1 MIQKKGGDLKRH
13 SKDDNKMKYFWWFF
27 LLLAISLEAKTLHL
41 CSDSSYEVAP
51 YVSYLEDSSR
61 DLNLSDVLTKPFI
74 PNQNKSI
81 NFGFTHSAYWFK
93 IEIDRDVHAA
103 HKEWWLSVEYPLL
116 EKIDVYLL
124 SNTGELVYQ
133 QAMSSLINSSEKEVA
148 SHNYVTQL
156 ALEEFPQSTLLLRV
170 QTQGSMQVP
179 LTIHSSSG
187 LFEEIE
193 YSSLMIGIFYGI
205 FVVIFLYNIVI
216 YFYTKDKNYLS
227 YLLFLISFI
236 FWQMSFDG
244 IGRTYVWGKYR
255 WMIDH
260 GPGFWIAFS
269 SFSALYFGRGF
280 LQTKGNSPKLDA
292 VLKIMMFFSL
302 GLAIVSAV
310 LPYSQTILISTSIV
324 ILSTVLL
331 LTAGIIMIKHT
342 HRVARFY
349 LSGWSFFL
357 LGTMIFAFNK
367 FELIPYFYGVN
378 HVQQVGAAFEM
389 IFLSWA
395 LADRVYWL
403 QFEYIDKL
411 SHLNETLSE
420 KVAQS
425 LAEVRKKDELFV
437 QQSRLAALGEMI
449 EQIAHQWRQPLNTLS
464 LINQNLYFK
473 RQLGSC
479 SEVCFDEAHD
489 QFQEHLSYM
498 SKTIDDFRNYYKMD
512 KLKEPVDI
520 AEVAEIAF
528 RLSAVLLN
536 DAKINVRI
544 ENKTTTKVV
553 LAKNEMIQVFM
564 NLIKNAHDA
573 ILERHISSAE
583 ISITIFEIEGF
594 LEIWIEDNAG
604 GIDKSIMDKIFTIYF
619 TTKSANQGTGL
630 GLHMCRYIIEES
642 FGGAIWA
649 ENTRQGARFV
659 IQLPIVK

>member
-1 MIQKKGGDLKRH
+1 
-13 SKDDNKMKYFWWFF
+13 MKVIWWI
-27 LLLAISLEAKTLHL
+27 LLVFATTLEAKSLHL
-41 CSDSSYEVAP
+41 SSDSSYDLAP
-51 YVSYLEDSSR
+51 YVSFFEDPSR
-61 DLNLSDVLTKPFI
+61 DLNLSDVITKSFI
-74 PNQNKSI
+74 PNQKKSI
-81 NFGFTHSAYWFK
+81 NFGFIQSAYWFK
-93 IEIDRDVHAA
+93 VELPGDTYVSHN
-103 HKEWWLSVEYPLL
+103 EWWLSIEYPLL
-116 EKIDVYLL
+116 EKIDIYLL
-124 SNTGELVYQ
+124 SNSGAIISHETMGSQRLTDDNKIP
-133 QAMSSLINSSEKEVA
+133 L
-148 SHNYVTQL
+148 HNYVTQL
-156 ALEEFPQSTLLLRV
+156 MLEDNRASTLMIRV

-179 LTIHSSSG
+179 LTLHSSQG

-193 YSSLMIGIFYGI
+193 YSSLAIGVFYGI
-205 FVVIFLYNIVI
+205 FIVIFLYNIVI
-216 YFYTKDKNYLS
+216 YFYTRDKNYLR
-227 YLLFLISFI
+227 YLLFLISFVL
-236 FWQMSFDG
+236 WQMSFDG
-244 IGRTYVWGKYR
+244 IGRTYVWGKCS

-280 LQTKGNSPKLDA
+280 LQTEGKVSTLDA
-292 VLKIMMFFSL
+292 ILKTMMYFSFVIAL
-302 GLAIVSAV
+302 FSAV
-310 LPYSQTILISTSIV
+310 LPYSQTILVSATMVIASTF
-324 ILSTVLL
+324 LL
-331 LTAGIIMIKHT
+331 LAAGIMMIKHT

-378 HVQQVGAAFEM
+378 HVQQIGAAFEM

-403 QFEYIDKL
+403 QAEYIDKL
-411 SHLNETLSE
+411 NNLNETLSA

-473 RQLGSC
+473 RQLGEC
-479 SEVCFDEAHD
+479 TDVNYDESHE
-489 QFQEHLSYM
+489 QFQEHLQYM

-512 KLKEPVDI
+512 KHKEAEDI
-520 AEVAEIAF
+520 AEVADIAL

-536 DAKINVRI
+536 DAKIKGRI
-544 ENKTTTKVV
+544 DNQTTKKVI

-573 ILERHISSAE
+573 ILERHIDSGE
-583 ISITIFEIEGF
+583 IIITIFENQRF
-594 LEIWIEDNAG
+594 LEVWIEDNAG
-604 GIDKSIMDKIFTIYF
+604 GVDESIMDKIFTIYF
-619 TTKSANQGTGL
+619 TTKPDHKGTGL

-642 FGGAIWA
+642 FGGTIGV
-649 ENTRQGARFV
+649 ENTQKGAKFIIR
-659 IQLPIVK
+659 LPLE

>member
-1 MIQKKGGDLKRH
+1 MILKKGGDLKRH
-13 SKDDNKMKYFWWFF
+13 LENDNKMKYFWWFF
-27 LLLAISLEAKTLHL
+27 LLLATALEAKTLHL
-41 CSDSSYEVAP
+41 CSDSSYDLAP
-51 YVSYLEDSSR
+51 YVSSFEDVNR
-61 DLNLSDVLTKPFI
+61 DLNLSNVLHQSFI
-74 PNQNKSI
+74 PNKKKSV

-93 IEIDRDVHAA
+93 VEMDRDAHAA
-103 HKEWWLSVEYPLL
+103 HKEWWLSIEYPLL
-116 EKIDVYLL
+116 EKIDIYLL
-124 SNTGELVYQ
+124 STKGEVLFQDTMGSAQLSVHDKVP
-133 QAMSSLINSSEKEVA
+133 L
-148 SHNYVTQL
+148 HNYVTQL
-156 ALEEFPQSTLLLRV
+156 MLEDIPDSTLIIRV

-179 LTIHSSSG
+179 LTMHSSGG
-187 LFEEIE
+187 LFSEIE
-193 YSSLMIGIFYGI
+193 YSSLAIGLFYGI
-205 FVVIFLYNIVI
+205 FIVIFLYNIVI
-216 YFYTKDKNYLS
+216 YFYTKDKNYLR

-244 IGRTYVWGKYR
+244 IGRTYIWEKCS
-255 WMIDH
+255 WMINH

-280 LQTKGNSPKLDA
+280 LQTKERSPKLDT
-292 VLKIMMFFSL
+292 VLKAMMFISF
-302 GLAIVSAV
+302 AISIISAF
-310 LPYSQTILISTSIV
+310 LPYSQTILINASMV
-324 ILSTVLL
+324 ILSTSLL
-331 LTAGIIMIKHT
+331 LTAGIMMIKHT

-357 LGTMIFAFNK
+357 LGTMIFTFNK

-378 HVQQVGAAFEM
+378 HVQQIGAAFEM

-403 QFEYIDKL
+403 QSEYIDKL
-411 SHLNETLSE
+411 SHLNETLSD
-420 KVAQS
+420 KVAES

-473 RQLGSC
+473 RHLGECNESC
-479 SEVCFDEAHD
+479 YETSHE
-489 QFQEHLSYM
+489 QFQEHLQYM

-512 KLKEPVDI
+512 KHKEPEDMV
-520 AEVAEIAF
+520 EVAEIAL

-536 DAKINVRI
+536 DAKINGRI

-573 ILERHISSAE
+573 ILERHIPSGE
-583 ISITIFEIEGF
+583 ITITIFEIEGF
-594 LEIWIEDNAG
+594 LEIWVEDNAG
-604 GIDKSIMDKIFTIYF
+604 GINSAIMDKIFTIYF
-619 TTKSANQGTGL
+619 TTKPANQGTGL

-642 FGGAIWA
+642 FGGSIRA
-649 ENTRQGARFV
+649 ENTYSGAKFIIR
-659 IQLPIVK
+659 LPLE

>member
-1 MIQKKGGDLKRH
+1 
-13 SKDDNKMKYFWWFF
+13 MKYFWWIF
-27 LLLAISLEAKTLHL
+27 LLLATTLEAKTLHL
-41 CSDSSYEVAP
+41 CSDSSYDLAP
-51 YVSYLEDSSR
+51 YVSFLEDINR
-61 DLNLSDVLTKPFI
+61 DLNLSDIVDKSFT
-74 PNQNKSI
+74 PNKKKSV

-93 IEIDRDVHAA
+93 VEMNRDAHAA
-103 HKEWWLSVEYPLL
+103 HKEWWLSIEYPLL
-116 EKIDVYLL
+116 EKIDMYLL
-124 SNTGELVYQ
+124 SNSGEIILHQ
-133 QAMSSLINSSEKEVA
+133 RMGSSRLSSQNKVPL
-148 SHNYVTQL
+148 HNYVTQL
-156 ALEEFPQSTLLLRV
+156 ILEDYPESTLMIRV

-179 LTIHSSSG
+179 LAIHSSGG
-187 LFEEIE
+187 LFTEIE
-193 YSSLMIGIFYGI
+193 YSSLAIGLFYGI
-205 FVVIFLYNIVI
+205 FIVIFLYNIVI
-216 YFYTKDKNYLS
+216 YFYTRDKNYLR
-227 YLLFLISFI
+227 YLLFLVSFV

-244 IGRTYVWGKYR
+244 IGRTYVWEKCR

-280 LQTKGNSPKLDA
+280 LQTKGRSPKLDT
-292 VLKIMMFFSL
+292 VLKAMIFISFGISM
-302 GLAIVSAV
+302 VSAV
-310 LPYSQTILISTSIV
+310 LPYSKTILINASMV
-324 ILSTVLL
+324 ILSTLLL
-331 LTAGIIMIKHT
+331 LTAGILMIKHT

-357 LGTMIFAFNK
+357 LGTMIFTFNK

-378 HVQQVGAAFEM
+378 HVQQIGAAFEM

-403 QFEYIDKL
+403 QSEYIDKL
-411 SHLNETLSE
+411 SHLNETLSD

-473 RQLGSC
+473 RHLGECNESC
-479 SEVCFDEAHD
+479 YETSHE
-489 QFQEHLSYM
+489 QFQEHLQYM

-512 KLKEPVDI
+512 KHKEPEDI
-520 AEVAEIAF
+520 AEVAEIAL

-536 DAKINVRI
+536 DAKIQGRI
-544 ENKTTTKVV
+544 DNKSTKKVV

-573 ILERHISSAE
+573 ILERHIDSGE
-583 ISITIFEIEGF
+583 ISITIFEVEGF
-594 LEIWIEDNAG
+594 LEIWVEDNAG

-619 TTKSANQGTGL
+619 TTKPANQGTGL

-642 FGGAIWA
+642 FGGSIRV
-649 ENTRQGARFV
+649 ENTGKGAKFI
-659 IQLPIVK
+659 IQLPIDK